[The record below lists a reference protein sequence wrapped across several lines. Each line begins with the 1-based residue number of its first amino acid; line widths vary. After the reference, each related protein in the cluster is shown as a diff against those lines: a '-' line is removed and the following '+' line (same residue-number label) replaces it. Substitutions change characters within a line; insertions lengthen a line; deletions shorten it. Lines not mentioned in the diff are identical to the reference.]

1 MGMESRTRVRLAE
14 EAARIILDEGVRDYG
29 LAKRKA
35 ADHLGLD
42 ARRELPTNA
51 EIEQAVLERNRL
63 FESPATRREYRNR
76 LEAAAVVMDRLDALQ
91 PRLVGPLLLGILEPQ
106 PIINLHG
113 FAETVEEVIIELA
126 DRGITTRTGE
136 RHYGRG
142 GRNIRMPYLSF
153 RGPEGLD
160 IELTVFPPDGLRQ
173 APPSPIDGKPMRR
186 LNLAGVRELLDRT
199 ETASFQDRR

>member
-1 MGMESRTRVRLAE
+1 MESRTRVRLAE
-14 EAARIILDEGVRDYG
+14 EAARIILEDGVRDYG

-42 ARRELPTNA
+42 ARRELPTNT
-51 EIEQAVLERNRL
+51 EIENAVLERNRL

-76 LEAAAVVMDRLDALQ
+76 LEGAALVMERLAPLQ

-126 DRGITTRTGE
+126 DRGIATRVSE

-142 GRNIRMPYLSF
+142 GRNLQVPYLSF
-153 RGPEGLD
+153 RGPDGLD

-186 LNLAGVRELLDRT
+186 LNLAGVHALLAKS
-199 ETASFQDRR
+199 EPSPLQG

>member
-1 MGMESRTRVRLAE
+1 MESRTRMRLAE
-14 EAARIILDEGVRDYG
+14 EAARIILEEGVRDYG

-35 ADHLGLD
+35 AEHLGLD
-42 ARRELPTNA
+42 GHRELPTNV

-63 FESPATRREYRNR
+63 FASSATRSEYRNR
-76 LEAAAVVMDRLDALQ
+76 LEAAALVMERLAPLQ

-106 PIINLHG
+106 PTINLHG

-126 DRGITTRTGE
+126 DRGITTRSGE
-136 RHYGRG
+136 RQYGRG
-142 GRNIRMPYLSF
+142 GRTIRAPFLTF

-186 LNLAGVRELLDRT
+186 LTLAGLRDLLART
-199 ETASFQDRR
+199 EPLPTQA

>member
-1 MGMESRTRVRLAE
+1 MESRTRVRLAE
-14 EAARIILDEGVRDYG
+14 EAARIILEDGVRDYG

-42 ARRELPTNA
+42 ARRELPTNT
-51 EIEQAVLERNRL
+51 EIENAVLERNRL

-76 LEAAAVVMDRLDALQ
+76 LEGAALVMERLAPLQ

-126 DRGITTRTGE
+126 DRGIATRTGE

-142 GRNIRMPYLSF
+142 GRNLQVPYLSF
-153 RGPEGLD
+153 RGPDGLD

-186 LNLAGVRELLDRT
+186 LNLAGVHALLAKS
-199 ETASFQDRR
+199 EPSPLQG

>member
-1 MGMESRTRVRLAE
+1 MESRTRVRLAE
-14 EAARIILDEGVRDYG
+14 EAARIILEDGVRDYG

-42 ARRELPTNA
+42 ARRELPTNV
-51 EIEQAVLERNRL
+51 EIEHAVLERNRL

-76 LEAAAVVMDRLDALQ
+76 LEAAAVVMKQLAPLQ

-126 DRGITTRTGE
+126 DRGIATRAGE

-142 GRNIRMPYLSF
+142 GRNLQVPYLSF
-153 RGPEGLD
+153 RGPDGVD
-160 IELTVFPPDGLRQ
+160 IELTIFPPDGLRQ

-186 LNLAGVRELLDRT
+186 LNLAGVHTLLARS
-199 ETASFQDRR
+199 EPSPLQG